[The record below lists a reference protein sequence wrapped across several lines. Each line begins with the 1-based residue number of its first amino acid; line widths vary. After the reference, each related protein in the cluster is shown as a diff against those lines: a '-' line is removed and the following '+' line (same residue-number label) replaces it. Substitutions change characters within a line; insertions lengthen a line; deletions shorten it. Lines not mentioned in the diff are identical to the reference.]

1 MSVNWSYYEKFESLN
16 DKYLPS
22 RGDGTN
28 MATQAVTAINK
39 LVYKWYNDGDVY
51 DNTHYLTGW
60 CNDISGSANWLAKY
74 IPETEVIL
82 NRVWNIYSES
92 EYEDILKEVANIVF
106 DEQLL
111 SKLETQEKQGDA
123 YGEDGNFEF
132 VQYDE
137 DEDEEYWEEDEEYY

>member
-1 MSVNWSYYEKFESLN
+1 MSVDWSYYHKFDTLN
-16 DKYLPS
+16 DKYLPDM
-22 RGDGTN
+22 GDGTN

-51 DNTHYLTGW
+51 DNTHYITGW

-82 NRVWNIYSES
+82 NRIWNIYSKS
-92 EYEDILKEVANIVF
+92 EYENILKEVADIVF

-123 YGEDGNFEF
+123 YGEDGNFES
-132 VQYDE
+132 VEEYE
-137 DEDEEYWEEDEEYY
+137 DEDEEYWDEDEEYY